1 MSDMIGGKPKPG
13 ILGLRARL
21 RILGLSRARI
31 PSVPHRRTP
40 GPAHLRIP
48 EFSPDALSRRVA
60 LLAPLALTGCE
71 MISGWFTTKKDP
83 LPGKREPLGGP
94 RRGFSPD
101 ENAPK
106 VTLPPPVRDMAW
118 PQAAG
123 DPTHLMGHLS
133 ANETLKQAWSSD
145 LGEGGGKRRQ
155 ILAQPVVANGVVF
168 AMDSDS
174 VVTAFNLSTG
184 ARLWRTPTVNEDLES
199 TNVGGGLC
207 WDGSTLYAVNGM
219 AELLALD
226 AVKGAVRWRH
236 GINVPARS
244 APTVA
249 EGRIFLITIDGKLL
263 ALSADDGHQLWSY
276 QATQVATTV
285 LGSPAPAFAQGIV
298 VAGFGSGEIAALR
311 AESGNVIW
319 TDGLGLAQGRSTL
332 VDFLAIRGAPVISNG
347 VVFAT
352 GLGGLTI
359 SADLLTGR
367 RVWERRVAS
376 ENTPY
381 IAGEWMFLISTD
393 QQIGA
398 LSTNDARISWVADLP
413 RWDNPEK
420 KKDAITWYG
429 PVLAGGRL
437 IVLGSNNVALSLNP
451 ANGETVTNIPLS
463 DAPAPFTPVVVDG
476 TMLVVTNDGML
487 TAWR

>member
-1 MSDMIGGKPKPG
+1 MID
-13 ILGLRARL
+13 
-21 RILGLSRARI
+21 S
-31 PSVPHRRTP
+31 
-40 GPAHLRIP
+40 
-48 EFSPDALSRRVA
+48 
-60 LLAPLALTGCE
+60 
-71 MISGWFTTKKDP
+71 WFTTKKDP
-83 LPGKREPLGGP
+83 LPGTREPLSGP

-101 ENAPK
+101 EAASK
-106 VTLPPPVRDMAW
+106 VALPPPVRDMAW

-123 DPTHLMGHLS
+123 DPTHLIGHLS
-133 ANETLKQAWSSD
+133 ANETLKPAWSSD

-155 ILAQPVVANGVVF
+155 ILAQPVVANGIVF

-174 VVTAFNLSTG
+174 VVTAFNLNTG
-184 ARLWRTPTVNEDLES
+184 ARLWRTPTVNEDLDS

-226 AVKGAVRWRH
+226 AAKGAVKWRH
-236 GINVPARS
+236 GIDVPARS

-249 EGRIFLITIDGKLL
+249 EGRIYLTTIDSKLL
-263 ALSADDGHQLWSY
+263 ALSSDDGHQLWSY
-276 QATQVATTV
+276 QATQTATTV
-285 LGSPAPAFAQGIV
+285 LGTPAPALAQGIV

-311 AESGNVIW
+311 VESGNVIW
-319 TDGLGLAQGRSTL
+319 TDGLGLAQGRPTL
-332 VDFLAIRGAPVISNG
+332 VDFVAIRGEPVISNG
-347 VVFAT
+347 QVFAT

-359 SADLLTGR
+359 AADLLTGR

-398 LSTNDARISWVADLP
+398 INTNDARISWVASLP
-413 RWDNPEK
+413 RWENPEK
-420 KKDAITWYG
+420 KKDVITWFG

-437 IVLGSNNVALSLNP
+437 IVLGTNSQALSLNP
-451 ANGETVTNIPLS
+451 MTGETVTNMTLS
-463 DAPAPFTPVVVDG
+463 DVPAPFAPVVVDG
-476 TMLVVTNDGML
+476 TMLVVTNDGKL